1 MNVHYRGSPRADE
14 GDKMPKGRPRREPR
28 QIDKDWF
35 RQQWKAVGLKSQAQL
50 ARIIGR
56 DPSLFT
62 RSIQGERSFNIDDLA
77 GLANALGAR
86 SDEVMRRLGYD
97 IDPQKIP
104 YVGKIIAEGKVSTVS
119 AQKGL
124 SAALPNF
131 PAGTVAYT
139 VDVASGPLAAYNGA
153 AFLCVP
159 CPAGPV
165 SADLV
170 GRLCV
175 VEADNQLTP
184 VLGVLGKGPSR
195 GSVTL
200 EVFGTSEVLT
210 LQRVHRCGE
219 IRAIIFA

>member
-1 MNVHYRGSPRADE
+1 MNVHDRGLAKTGS
-14 GDKMPKGRPRREPR
+14 GDKMPRGRPPRER
-28 QIDKDWF
+28 KQIDKEWF

-77 GLANALGAR
+77 GLANALGAQ

-97 IDPQKIP
+97 MEPQKIP

-119 AQKGL
+119 AHKGM
-124 SAALPNF
+124 SANLPSF
-131 PAGTVAYT
+131 PVNTVAYV
-139 VDVASGPLAAYNGA
+139 VDVSTGPLAAYNGA
-153 AFLCVP
+153 AFICVECAP
-159 CPAGPV
+159 GPV

-170 GRLCV
+170 GRLCI

-210 LQRVHRCGE
+210 LQRVHRCCE
-219 IRAIIFA
+219 VRAIVFA